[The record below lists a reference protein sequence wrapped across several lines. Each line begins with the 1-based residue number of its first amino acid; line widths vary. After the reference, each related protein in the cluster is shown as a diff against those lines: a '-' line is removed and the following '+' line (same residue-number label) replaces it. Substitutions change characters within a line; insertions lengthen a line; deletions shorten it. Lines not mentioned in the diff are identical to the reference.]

1 MSKGRAFIPVVF
13 AVGFGVANGMF
24 CPITWFVTCAKRYK
38 LSGLSVQHSRS
49 KLKSGRRK
57 LGLLLYILCDIE
69 QCWYIFRKLEE
80 GDKPLDKEV
89 TASIKAAA
97 DASRSE
103 ATAEA
108 LQSKSNVWQTAAK
121 FWDKPSNVSS
131 PTNEIS
137 QTITKGQKPD
147 ESSK

>member
-13 AVGFGVANGMF
+13 AVGFGVANALWAFGPAF
-24 CPITWFVTCAKRYK
+24 E
-38 LSGLSVQHSRS
+38 
-49 KLKSGRRK
+49 
-57 LGLLLYILCDIE
+57 E
-69 QCWYIFRKLEE
+69 QAQERAEKARKLEE

-131 PTNEIS
+131 PTNEVS
-137 QTITKGQKPD
+137 QAITKGQKPD